1 MVQPRILFIDAYD
14 SFSNN
19 IITLVEGSL
28 GVSVTKLTIDSP
40 LPSHLHESYAGI
52 IIGPGPGSPYEP
64 ADVGCIQQVWSL
76 PEDQMLPVLGICLGF
91 QSLVVHFGG
100 AVERLPYPRHGIETD
115 VQCCNDPLFV
125 GIPTLRSV
133 QYHSLHGVLGHTFE
147 NGDLWDS
154 HETCPELVPLAW
166 DIDHTFSRAPPT
178 PEDSRIAFGRLNPT
192 HILMS
197 VKHETKPFYGV
208 QFHPESVCSS
218 PEARQVIN
226 NWWKIAKEWTS
237 HRLISQPGETPEP
250 SSVLSKLLDLENL
263 SLAIIRDALI
273 PNGDE
278 LIVLDSEMA
287 QNSPLGNY
295 SILGLVYPDT
305 LRVSYSAGDKQVRLE
320 QGDESTTETLGGDDR
335 HIFTFLKT
343 FMESRKKLHGNEK
356 SPFWGG
362 LMGYIGYEACLET
375 LGIKAQPHPER
386 PDLQFAFVER
396 SIVID
401 HTARQLHV
409 QSIKIDDQQ
418 WVNESASILGGLA
431 SPELR
436 SEDQITEDHA
446 ENCPSRSNSSSSLS
460 KEDSLESL
468 DTSPS
473 FSPSSA
479 DVDVNKLVTRTK
491 FTIPDEVAYTRKIRE
506 CKTEIQHGNSYEL
519 CLTDQTKI
527 DISSPISPWAR
538 YLRLR
543 RVNPAPFGAFIR
555 LGPITVLS
563 SSPERF
569 LSWTRPNMEDEVN
582 CQFRPIKGTVKK
594 RHENPD
600 GSTRFVNIATA
611 KEILASP
618 KERAESLM
626 IVDLIRHDLTGA
638 QSRDVRTT
646 SLMQVE
652 EYESVYQLVTV
663 IEGTM
668 RPTCAAND
676 PNYRPLSMGID
687 VLAASLPPGSMTGA
701 PKKRSCQLLRGI
713 EEEKPRSIY
722 SGVLGYMDVRG
733 GGDFSVVIRTAYRWD
748 DETTETDETWRIGAG
763 GAITDMSQE
772 LAEWDEM
779 HTKVDAVLRSFK
791 LVNQVSS

>member
-19 IITLVEGSL
+19 IISLVERSL
-28 GVSVTKLTIDSP
+28 EVTVTKLTIDSQ
-40 LPSHLHESYAGI
+40 LPSNLHESYAGI
-52 IIGPGPGSPYEP
+52 IIGPGPGSPYKP
-64 ADVGCIQQVWSL
+64 ADVGCIQHVWSL

-125 GIPTLRSV
+125 GIPKLRSV
-133 QYHSLHGVLGHTFE
+133 QYHSLHGVVGHTFE
-147 NGDLWDS
+147 GEGLWDS

-178 PEDSRIAFGRLNPT
+178 PEDPRIALGRLNPT

-197 VKHETKPFYGV
+197 VKHQTKPFYGV

-218 PEARQVIN
+218 PEARQVIC
-226 NWWKIAKEWTS
+226 NWWQIAKEWNS
-237 HRLISQPGETPEP
+237 HRQVSQPYGASEP
-250 SSVLSKLLDLENL
+250 SSVLSKTLNMESLNL
-263 SLAIIRDALI
+263 AVIRDALK
-273 PNGDE
+273 PSGDE
-278 LIVLDSEMA
+278 LVVLDSEMA

-295 SILGLVYPDT
+295 SILGLVYPET
-305 LRVSYSAGDKQVRLE
+305 LRLSYSAGDKQVRLQ
-320 QGDESTTETLGGDDR
+320 QGEELTTQILDGDDR
-335 HIFTFLKT
+335 HVFTFLKA
-343 FMESRKKLHGNEK
+343 FMESHKRLYGNEK

-362 LMGYIGYEACLET
+362 LMGYISYEACLET
-375 LGIKAQPHPER
+375 LGIKAQSHPER
-386 PDLQFAFVER
+386 PDVQFAFVER

-401 HTARQLHV
+401 HTARQLHI
-409 QSIKIDDQQ
+409 QSIKPDDHE
-418 WVNESASILGGLA
+418 WVNESATILDRLA
-431 SPELR
+431 RPELF
-436 SEDQITEDHA
+436 SEPKVSDDYA
-446 ENCPSRSNSSSSLS
+446 ENGSTRSNSSSSLS
-460 KEDSLESL
+460 KEDSLESS
-468 DTSPS
+468 DTSYS
-473 FSPSSA
+473 SSPPSA
-479 DVDVNKLVTRTK
+479 DLEGNKQVTRTV
-491 FTIPDEVAYTRKIRE
+491 FTIPDEAAYTRKIRE

-527 DISSPISPWAR
+527 DISTPMPPWAR

-569 LSWTRPNMEDEVN
+569 LSWTRPNKEDAVT

-600 GSTRFVNIATA
+600 GSTHFVDLATA

-626 IVDLIRHDLTGA
+626 IVDLIRHDLTGVEN
-638 QSRDVRTT
+638 SSDVRTT

-668 RPTCAAND
+668 RPTCAAHD
-676 PNYRPLSMGID
+676 PKYQPLGMGIE

-713 EEEKPRSIY
+713 EEGKPRSIY

-733 GGDFSVVIRTAYRWD
+733 GGDFSVVIRTAFRWD

-791 LVNQVSS
+791 LVH